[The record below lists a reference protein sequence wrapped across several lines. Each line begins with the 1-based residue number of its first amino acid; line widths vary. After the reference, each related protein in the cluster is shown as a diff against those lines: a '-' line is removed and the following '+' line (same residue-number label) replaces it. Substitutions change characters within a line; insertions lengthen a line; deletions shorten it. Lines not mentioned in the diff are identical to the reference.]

1 MISAVLFDLDGT
13 LTDPGEGITNSVAY
27 ALRCRGIAVPERE
40 ALYAFIGPPLSESF
54 MRYFDL
60 SAEEA
65 EDAIRAY
72 RVYFRDRGIFENR
85 VYDGIAE
92 LLQRLHDAGCRIVLA
107 TSKPEVFARQ
117 ILSHFH
123 LIDLF
128 DQVTGASMDGSLC
141 QKGDVIAKAL
151 RDAGIDPSESVM
163 VGDRRYDME
172 GAHQNGMRAVGVLYG
187 YGSRAELTE
196 AGADAIASDVASL
209 GSILFALRSEE
220 KEDCI

>member
-1 MISAVLFDLDGT
+1 MISAVLFDLNGT

-27 ALRCRGIAVPERE
+27 ALQCRGISVPERE

-54 MRYFDL
+54 MRYFGF

-65 EDAIRAY
+65 EEAIRTY

-85 VYDGIAE
+85 VYDGIAK
-92 LLQRLHDAGCRIVLA
+92 LLQSLRDAGFRTVLA
-107 TSKPEVFARQ
+107 TSKPEAFARR
-117 ILSHFH
+117 ILAHFH

-151 RDAGIDPSESVM
+151 QDADLTPSEAVM
-163 VGDRRYDME
+163 VGDRRYDID
-172 GAHQNGMRAVGVLYG
+172 GAHQNGMRAIGVLYG
-187 YGSRAELTE
+187 YGSREELTE
-196 AGADAIASDVASL
+196 AGADDLASDVVSL

-220 KEDCI
+220 RNCI